1 MFALGTNVRRHQG
14 AADVSGTGR
23 SVAGSDYF
31 PTAAAEE
38 RASLPGIGR
47 KTRTS
52 GQCSDKQESL
62 SELARRAMIDI
73 VLIEPWVRI
82 YVVQ

>member
-47 KTRTS
+47 
-52 GQCSDKQESL
+52 
-62 SELARRAMIDI
+62 
-73 VLIEPWVRI
+73 
-82 YVVQ
+82 